1 MTFFNKAEKYIAIAL
16 LGLMGIVVI
25 SATVE
30 VAYEVVTSLID
41 PPGFFLGVSE
51 LFDVFGLFLMVLI
64 GLELM
69 TSIHMY
75 LDDHKIHAEMMFLVA
90 LTAVTRKIV
99 IMDTGKMDAMLM
111 FGIGFLVIA
120 LAVGYY
126 LIRKKRPESAD

>member
-1 MTFFNKAEKYIAIAL
+1 MNLFHTAEKYIAIAL
-16 LGLMGIVVI
+16 LVMMGIVVA
-25 SATVE
+25 SAAVE
-30 VAYEVVTSLID
+30 VAYEVIMGLMN

-99 IMDTGKMDAMLM
+99 IMDTGKIEPMLL

-120 LAVGYY
+120 LAAGYY
-126 LIRKKRPESAD
+126 LIRKQRPESAD

>member
-1 MTFFNKAEKYIAIAL
+1 
-16 LGLMGIVVI
+16 MGIVVA
-25 SATVE
+25 SATAE
-30 VAYEVVTSLID
+30 VAYEVVMGLIN

-51 LFDVFGLFLMVLI
+51 LFDIFGLFLMVLI

-99 IMDTGKMDAMLM
+99 IMDTGKVEPMLM
-111 FGIGFLVIA
+111 FGIGFLIIA
-120 LAVGYY
+120 LAAGYY
-126 LIRKKRPESAD
+126 LIRKKRPDSAI